1 VMHTLCVFCGSS
13 KGTRPEYAQV
23 ARTLGREI
31 AARGWELVYGG
42 SSVGLMGILADA
54 VLEAGGSVTG
64 VLPQGL
70 FRREV
75 AHTGLTRLHEVGSM
89 HERKALMVELSDGFV
104 ALPGGYG
111 TYDELFEV
119 VTWAQIGLHRKPI
132 GLLDVNGFFAQ
143 LLAMIA
149 HAAQQGFIPE
159 SHSHLLLRDESPTS
173 LLDRLQSYTPPTL
186 PDKWLDLPKP

>member
-1 VMHTLCVFCGSS
+1 MHTLCVFCGSS
-13 KGTRPEYAQV
+13 KGARPEYGAL
-23 ARTLGREI
+23 ARALGREL

-54 VLEAGGSVTG
+54 VLEAGGEVTG

-132 GLLDVNGFFAQ
+132 GLLDVNGFFAP
-143 LLAMIA
+143 LLSMIA
-149 HAAQQGFIPE
+149 HAAQEGFIPE
-159 SHSHLLLRDESPTS
+159 SHSHLLLREENPAA
-173 LLDRLQSYTPPTL
+173 LLDRLQSYIPPIL
-186 PDKWLDLPKP
+186 PDKWPDLPRP